1 MPQGPRSLPIL
12 LAIKSQKFM
21 DNDSSLPTRLT
32 PWTSPKRDTRIMSC
46 AGYVQSR
53 MYGQVAEDGSS
64 PSPARPVPATGIPH
78 SRTMLA
84 PALPNGC
91 SRA

>member
-1 MPQGPRSLPIL
+1 
-12 LAIKSQKFM
+12 
-21 DNDSSLPTRLT
+21 
-32 PWTSPKRDTRIMSC
+32 MSC